1 MIVFERLGM
10 RRLELGLLILASLI
24 VGVAVINLEISVSGN
39 LTSDIFMLM
48 GGFIT
53 VFLIAHL
60 VMCWKAP
67 YADQI
72 MLPVAAILNGLGLV
86 VVYRIDIALPNVELA
101 PRQVMWTFV
110 GVALMVLVLIF
121 LNDYRSLTKFSFLL
135 GLVGLIFLAL
145 PMVWPVDTEADA
157 DIWIT
162 IGPLSLQPG
171 EFSKIMLLL
180 FFAQL
185 LVNKRAL
192 FNVAGYRILGLDF
205 PRVRDLAPILG
216 VWAIALMIMAGEN
229 DFGPA
234 LLLFGTVL
242 GMLYLASGRASWLII
257 GVILVSIGGFL
268 VYQISGK
275 IQARVSHFMDPLADP
290 LGTGRQLSQ
299 SLFGMSWGGITGT
312 GLGQGY
318 PQMIPVVFS
327 DYILAAVAEELG
339 LFGIASVLILFA
351 IFISRGMHTA
361 LTVPDSYGKLVAS
374 GLSLTLAIQIF
385 VVTAGISAL
394 MPMTGLTTPFMSQGG
409 SSLMANYILMAI
421 ILRISDSSR
430 REAEAN
436 S

>member
-1 MIVFERLGM
+1 MIVFERLRM

-24 VGVAVINLEISVSGN
+24 VGVAVVNFEVSLNSNVTGN
-39 LTSDIFMLM
+39 MLVLI
-48 GGFIT
+48 GGFVT
-53 VFLIAHL
+53 VFLTAHAVL
-60 VMCWKAP
+60 CWKAP

-86 VVYRIDIALPNVELA
+86 MVYRLDAGLSTALA

-110 GVALMVLVLIF
+110 GVALMVLVLVF
-121 LNDYRSLTKFSFLL
+121 LKDYNALSRYAYVL
-135 GLVGLIFLAL
+135 GLIGLILLAL

-180 FFAQL
+180 LFAQL
-185 LVNKRAL
+185 LATKRSL
-192 FNVAGYRILGLDF
+192 FQTAGYQILGLDF
-205 PRVRDLAPILG
+205 PRLRDLAPILG
-216 VWAIALMIMAGEN
+216 VWAVALMIMAGEN

-242 GMLYLASGRASWLII
+242 GMLYLASGRVSWLII
-257 GVILVSIGGFL
+257 GMVLVSIGGFT

-275 IQARVSHFMDPLADP
+275 IQARVANYWDPLADP
-290 LGTGRQLSQ
+290 VGKGFQLSQ
-299 SLFGMSWGGITGT
+299 ALFGMSWGGIDGT

-318 PQMIPVVFS
+318 PHIIPVVFS
-327 DYILAAVAEELG
+327 DYILAAIGEELG
-339 LFGIASVLILFA
+339 LIGISAVLILFA
-351 IFISRGMHTA
+351 VFISRGMHTA
-361 LTVPDSYGKLVAS
+361 MQVQDTFGKLLAS
-374 GLSLTLAIQIF
+374 GLALTVAIQLFII
-385 VVTAGISAL
+385 TAGISAL

-421 ILRISDSSR
+421 ILRISDASR
-430 REAEAN
+430 REAEAK
-436 S
+436 

>member
-1 MIVFERLGM
+1 MIVLERLRM

-24 VGVAVINLEISVSGN
+24 VGVAVINLEISLSGN
-39 LTSDIFMLM
+39 LTSDILTLI

-53 VFLIAHL
+53 VFLIAHG

-67 YADQI
+67 HADQI
-72 MLPVAAILNGLGLV
+72 LLPVAAILNGLGLV
-86 VVYRIDIALPNVELA
+86 MVYRIDATLPNVDLA

-110 GVALMVLVLIF
+110 GVTLMVLVLVF
-121 LNDYRSLTKFSFLL
+121 LNDYRSLKKFSFVL
-135 GLVGLIFLAL
+135 GLFGLIFLAL
-145 PMVWPVDTEADA
+145 PMVWPTNMDADA

-162 IGPLSLQPG
+162 IGPLSIQPG

-185 LVNKRAL
+185 LNSKRTL
-192 FNVAGYRILGLDF
+192 FDCAGVTILGMDF

-216 VWAIALMIMAGEN
+216 VWFVALLIMAGEN

-242 GMLYLASGRASWLII
+242 GMFYLAANRASWLII
-257 GVILVSIGGFL
+257 GLILVSIGGFA
-268 VYQISGK
+268 VYQISSK
-275 IQARVSHFMDPLADP
+275 IQARVSNFWDPLADP
-290 LGTGRQLSQ
+290 NGAGYQLSQ
-299 SLFGMSWGGITGT
+299 ALFGMSWGGLDGT

-318 PQMIPVVFS
+318 PHLIPVVFS
-327 DYILAAVAEELG
+327 DFILAAVAEELG
-339 LFGIASVLILFA
+339 LFGIAAVLILFA
-351 IFISRGMHTA
+351 VFISRGMYTA
-361 LTVPDSYGKLVAS
+361 LRTNDSYGKLVAS
-374 GLSLTLAIQIF
+374 GLALTVAIQIF

-421 ILRISDSSR
+421 ILRISDTTH
-430 REAEAN
+430 REAEV
-436 S
+436 SS